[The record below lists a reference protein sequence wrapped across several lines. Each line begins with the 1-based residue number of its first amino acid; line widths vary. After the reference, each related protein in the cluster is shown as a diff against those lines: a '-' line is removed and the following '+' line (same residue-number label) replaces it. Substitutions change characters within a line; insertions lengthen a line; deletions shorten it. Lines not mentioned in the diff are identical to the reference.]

1 MLEIGGGLSVRENLM
16 EKLKGLR
23 EREREREW
31 GHFYGTKGFEIRMQ

>member
-23 EREREREW
+23 ERERERERER
-31 GHFYGTKGFEIRMQ
+31 GGICMGQKVLK